1 MLTRPGT
8 ALVAV
13 ALMVIATGCGR
24 TEPQTQQIPCET
36 ANQRYCDAAVGDLV
50 EVSLAELHPTQPSL
64 GYDEVFYRLGRYTLG
79 AGAADSLLD
88 AWCATNGQ
96 QALKSA
102 ETTATVQDSGSF
114 SCAVAVGSE
123 TPESLVAMKTA
134 VVGPGGRLYLTDGH
148 HTLTSLWEAPG
159 GGPDTRIRVRIAGN
173 LTGEQPDRFW
183 PEMTARGWTW
193 LKDADGNAVTP
204 EQLPSSLGIKQFA
217 NDRYRG
223 VLYFVRDV
231 GYRQD
236 DNSPAFQ
243 EFYWGQWL
251 RGQSDPELQPGDPT
265 PTEMPAYLRL
275 ITDIGAAMV
284 ALPADAPVAGGLDAT
299 ALGKLEGFGQQ
310 AFDALSAPL
319 NSAKPGKLTYS
330 LAYRAARR

>member
-1 MLTRPGT
+1 MRRVA
-8 ALVAV
+8 ALAAV
-13 ALMVIATGCGR
+13 ALAVIATGCGR
-24 TEPQTQQIPCET
+24 TEPQAQQVPCEA
-36 ANQRYCDAAVGDLV
+36 ANQRYCDAAAGDLI
-50 EVSLAELHPTQPSL
+50 EVRLAELHPTQPSL

-79 AGAADSLLD
+79 AGAADNLLD

-102 ETTATVQDSGSF
+102 GTAAALQDPSSF
-114 SCAVAVGSE
+114 SCEVALGSE

-134 VVGPGGRLYLTDGH
+134 VVGPGGQLYLTDGH

-173 LTGEQPDRFW
+173 LVGEDPGRFW

-193 LKDADGNAVTP
+193 LKDANGNAVSP
-204 EQLPSSLGIKQFA
+204 EELPSTLGLKNFA

-223 VLYFVRDV
+223 VLYFLRDV

-236 DNSPAFQ
+236 DSSPAFQ

-251 RGQSDPELQPGDPT
+251 RSQPEGLQPGDPT
-265 PTEMPAYLRL
+265 PSEMPAYLSL
-275 ITDIGAAMV
+275 VAEIGAAMV
-284 ALPADAPVAGGLDAT
+284 ALPADAPIAGGLDAAT
-299 ALGKLEGFGQQ
+299 LGKLDSFGQE

-319 NSAKPGKLTYS
+319 DAAKPGKLTYS
-330 LAYRAARR
+330 LAYKAGRR